1 MNDITKHILTTLSPY
16 LIGALFGV
24 LICLM
29 FRVCGG
35 SAKVETVT
43 IEKPKPVKTTKETPT
58 SKGRFLSQPIPVNKP
73 KGVLINTKEPQKII
87 HTNTPYLID
96 NSLLVDTMAIIN
108 TWLFERL
115 HYDTTLD
122 LQAATIRLRWE
133 NYQNVT
139 ENFRVDYA
147 PKKVPLKWALGL
159 HANAG
164 LISNFST
171 EYTPLF
177 GLGFQVTVKKS
188 YFAANY
194 GFNGSHYVGVGVGYN
209 IIAK

>member
-1 MNDITKHILTTLSPY
+1 MNDIAKKIAFTYFPHFVCFV
-16 LIGALFGV
+16 FGI

-29 FRVCGG
+29 FRGCGG
-35 SAKVETVT
+35 SAKFETVT
-43 IEKPKPVKTTKETPT
+43 IDKPVPKIEYVDRWKTDTV
-58 SKGRFLSQPIPVNKP
+58 RFVSTQIVERFDTIYQTEVKRRLDT
-73 KGVLINTKEPQKII
+73 LL
-87 HTNTPYLID
+87 LID
-96 NSLLVDTMAIIN
+96 TVKIVE
-108 TWLFERL
+108 TWLSEVAK
-115 HYDTTLD
+115 YDTTIEVD
-122 LQAATIRLRWE
+122 AANIRLRWQ
-133 NYQNVT
+133 NYQNFS
-139 ENFRVDYA
+139 EQFRVDYT

-177 GLGFQVTVKKS
+177 GLGLQVTVKKS

-209 IIAK
+209 IISK